1 MAQFQRILGIDPGLQ
16 TTGYGIIEA
25 QGSECRHIAS
35 GTVKSNPKEALS
47 ERLLTLS
54 VGLKHII
61 ERYQPET
68 AAIEETFVNVN
79 AASTLKLGN
88 ARGAILLT
96 LAQGGLP
103 VSEYAAT
110 LVKKSIVGVGRAE
123 KDQVGMMVKIL
134 LRDVDQSSHDALDA
148 LAIAL
153 CHAHHRK
160 VTNYG

>member
-1 MAQFQRILGIDPGLQ
+1 MRIIGIDPGLQ
-16 TTGYGIIEA
+16 TTGYGIIDIKGNA
-25 QGSECRHIAS
+25 CSHVTS
-35 GTVKSNPKEALS
+35 GTVKSNPKETLS

-61 ERYQPET
+61 SQHNPEL

-96 LAQGGLP
+96 LAQAGLP
-103 VSEYAAT
+103 VTEYAAT

-153 CHAHHRK
+153 CHAHHFPVQSLK
-160 VTNYG
+160 TNA